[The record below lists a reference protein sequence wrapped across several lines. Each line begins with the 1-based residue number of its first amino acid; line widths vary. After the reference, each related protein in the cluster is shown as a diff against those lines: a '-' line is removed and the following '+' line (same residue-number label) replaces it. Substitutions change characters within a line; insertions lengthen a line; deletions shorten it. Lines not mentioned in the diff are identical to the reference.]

1 MNLNRRAYSLLRYI
15 LALSLTLISL
25 GMGGVFWARASGEL
39 VASLE
44 SLNGTVSVKR
54 FDTGDYTQVNGETL
68 VGVGDTVRTA
78 TNSRARI
85 TFFANGVETDVL
97 PESEFRIDAFT
108 GDEKSFEIA
117 VTVLVGQTAQRVTR
131 LLDANSR
138 YTINSTGLI
147 LAVRGTEFAVR
158 VEPNGRAATIVQTG
172 LVKAENPGA
181 AGVADVPAGFG
192 IRAEAAKGISDVVRA
207 TTFAQLDAA
216 LDGCN
221 AVIKTEGDVV
231 LNVRTGPDL
240 SFTKIGTL
248 DNFTRQLVLGVTET
262 TKWYRVPYAGWF
274 AWVFAPALELDKA
287 CAGLRRYPDDQPT
300 EDISRYTGIVPVPT
314 PGR

>member
-1 MNLNRRAYSLLRYI
+1 MNRHRVLLIRYMLT
-15 LALSLTLISL
+15 LALALT
-25 GMGGVFWARASGEL
+25 GMGGMFSARASGEL
-39 VASLE
+39 VAALE
-44 SLNGTVSVKR
+44 SLSGTVSVKR
-54 FDTGDYTQVNGETL
+54 FDAGDYTQVNGETL

-78 TNSRARI
+78 ANSRARI
-85 TFFANGVETDVL
+85 TFFSNGVETDIL

-117 VTVLVGQTAQRVTR
+117 VTVLIGQTAQRVTR

-158 VEPNGRAATIVQTG
+158 VEASGRSATIVQAG
-172 LVKAENPGA
+172 LVKAENPGT
-181 AGVADVPAGFG
+181 AGLADVPAGFG
-192 IRAEAAKGISDVVRA
+192 VRAEAAKGLSDVVRA
-207 TTFAQLDAA
+207 ATFAQLDAA

-248 DNFTRQLVLGVTET
+248 DNFTRQRVLGVTET
-262 TKWYRVPYAGWF
+262 TKWYRIPYLGWF

-287 CAGLRRYPDDQPT
+287 CAGLRRYPDNQPA
-300 EDISRYTGIVPVPT
+300 EEISRYPGLTPVPT